1 VNASRSTCDTTDRC
15 VLSCRYEGD
24 AERAVTKI
32 FSEAA
37 ARAPCCILIDNI
49 DLLCYSRTAPGASEL
64 QKRIVSCLLT
74 LMDGVSSGAEALP
87 GVASQGNDDR
97 YCDFIS
103 VWVHQVVV
111 V

>member
-1 VNASRSTCDTTDRC
+1 
-15 VLSCRYEGD
+15 
-24 AERAVTKI
+24 VTKI

-74 LMDGVSSGAEALP
+74 LMDGVSTGAEALP
-87 GVASQGNDDR
+87 GVASQGNDPG
-97 YCDFIS
+97 CVLAA
-103 VWVHQVVV
+103 VWLQQVLLRCESLPEGVTLATIFCAGLCA
-111 V
+111 

>member
-1 VNASRSTCDTTDRC
+1 
-15 VLSCRYEGD
+15 
-24 AERAVTKI
+24 VTKI
-32 FSEAA
+32 FLEAA

-74 LMDGVSSGAEALP
+74 LMDGVSSGAGALP
-87 GVASQGNDDR
+87 GAASQGNDDR

-103 VWVHQVVV
+103 V
-111 V
+111 

>member
-1 VNASRSTCDTTDRC
+1 
-15 VLSCRYEGD
+15 
-24 AERAVTKI
+24 VTKI

-74 LMDGVSSGAEALP
+74 LMDGVSTGAETLP
-87 GVASQGNDDR
+87 GVVSQGN
-97 YCDFIS
+97 S
-103 VWVHQVVV
+103 W
-111 V
+111 